1 MPYSKEYHELNRE
14 IINQK
19 RREKYDQ
26 IARKAY
32 YEKTRDDVLL
42 RGKMD
47 RTICSLCKL
56 SFRRSYLAKH
66 CHKRHDIDVFETKS

>member
-26 IARKAY
+26 IARKVY
-32 YEKTRDDVLL
+32 YEKTRDEVLL
-42 RGKMD
+42 RGKLD
-47 RTICSLCKL
+47 RAICSLCKL